1 MDLLTHFKQAR
12 NSVSVPPGA
21 VLFAE
26 GDPATNMYVLM
37 DGIAE
42 VCVGGEVVETAEP
55 PAILGE
61 MALVD
66 TSVRSATV
74 VTRTTC
80 NLVSIDIQ
88 QFDLLIRESPE
99 FARQVMT
106 VMAERLRAMNDRLKE
121 AIQEL
126 SVRGKRPTG

>member
-1 MDLLTHFKQAR
+1 MPKMPAMRIYSMLLACRDRPIKTMDLLTHFKQAR

-42 VCVGGEVVETAEP
+42 VCVGGEVVEPAEP

-74 VTRTTC
+74 VT
-80 NLVSIDIQ
+80 
-88 QFDLLIRESPE
+88 
-99 FARQVMT
+99 
-106 VMAERLRAMNDRLKE
+106 
-121 AIQEL
+121 
-126 SVRGKRPTG
+126 

>member
-12 NSVSVPPGA
+12 NSVSVPAGA

-37 DGIAE
+37 DGTAD
-42 VCVGGEVVETAEP
+42 VCIGGEVVETAVP

-80 NLVSIDIQ
+80 NLVSIDVR

-126 SVRGKRPTG
+126 SVRGKRPTA